1 MSEFKLMLPNRQ
13 VSIGRRICATNW
25 EGVLLLVLCMSAAL
39 AQDAPQDKPAT
50 PAEKYQ
56 ELLKVRQDG
65 PDDLAKAAT
74 AEARKEIQARQAK
87 LPQLFLELAEA
98 NPKDP
103 VALEA
108 LIQTVAIVNGTAFPE
123 GGKDSLDERSLALLR
138 RDHLSSDKLG
148 RVCQLVLFG
157 FHKSHEEFLRAVLEV
172 NPHAEVQGL
181 ATLSLAQCLN
191 DRLNRLDLLPD
202 QPELIERYHRVFGK
216 DYVEQLQ
223 RQDRA
228 AVAKEAEVLFVRA
241 AEKHGEVKIPVTYY
255 GSGGT
260 IRQKAE
266 AELFQIRHLAVGKV
280 APEIEGEDQD
290 GKRFKLSDYRGKVVL
305 LDFWYRL

>member
-1 MSEFKLMLPNRQ
+1 MRQ
-13 VSIGRRICATNW
+13 AVFI
-25 EGVLLLVLCMSAAL
+25 LVLCTSAAL
-39 AQDAPQDKPAT
+39 AQDAPKDKPAT

-56 ELLKVRQDG
+56 ALLKERQDG
-65 PDDLAKAAT
+65 PDELSKAAT
-74 AEARKEIQARQAK
+74 DEARKQIQSRLAK
-87 LPQLFLELAEA
+87 LPQRFVELAEQH
-98 NPKDP
+98 PKDP

-108 LIQTVAIVNGTAFPE
+108 LIQTVPIVNGTAFPD
-123 GGKDSLDERSLALLR
+123 GGKGSLDERALALLR
-138 RDHLSSDKLG
+138 RDHVQSDKLG
-148 RVCQLVLFG
+148 TVCQQILFG
-157 FHKSHEEFLRAVLEV
+157 FHKSHEEFLRAVLET

-181 ATLSLAQCLN
+181 ATLSLAQYLN
-191 DRLNRLDLLPD
+191 NRLDRLAVLPG

-223 RQDRA
+223 QQDRA
-228 AVAKEAEVLFVRA
+228 AVAKEAESLFVRA
-241 AEKHGEVKIPVTYY
+241 SEKYGDVKIPVTYY

-260 IRQKAE
+260 IREEAE

-305 LDFWYRL
+305 LDIWHRL